1 MKLWFT
7 ISGIIIFSFGALAQD
22 DYVSDK
28 KIKNKKGFTNIP
40 NPDFTNYTFTASA
53 YTLKKRDFRFT
64 NTDVVFTKISYGLTN
79 NTMVSGNMSF
89 AGTFVGSIKH
99 KINLN
104 EGFDLA
110 FTGSIGQALYLPT
123 DSFVM
128 VTGGQSIFTFGDYQN
143 NFTIGAG
150 FYYAK
155 ANYIMVNDEDELFF
169 NNIYIGA
176 QRQIK
181 PKTYLL
187 GEAMYFWNYNSFV
200 GSIAMKF
207 IIKTRFSL
215 IVGLMPI
222 WQHARISA
230 NRSSVEGGVLP
241 VIAFR
246 MWLNRN

>member
-1 MKLWFT
+1 MKLWLSACCILFLSYSV
-7 ISGIIIFSFGALAQD
+7 IAQD

-28 KIKNKKGFTNIP
+28 KTKKARMFSNIP

-64 NTDVVFTKISYGLTN
+64 NTDIVFTKVSYGLTN

-89 AGTFVGSIKH
+89 AGTFVGAIKH
-99 KINLN
+99 KVNLN
-104 EGFDLA
+104 EGIDLA
-110 FTGSIGQALYLPT
+110 FSASIGQALYLPE

-128 VTGGQSIFTFGDYQN
+128 VTGGQSILTFGDYQN
-143 NFTIGAG
+143 NFSIGAG

-155 ANYIMVNDEDELFF
+155 ANYILVNDKDDLYL
-169 NNIYIGA
+169 NNIFIGV
-176 QRQIK
+176 QRQIR

-187 GEAMYFWNYNSFV
+187 GEAMYFWNYNSFI
-200 GSIAMKF
+200 GSLAMKF
-207 IIKTRFSL
+207 IIKTKFSL
-215 IVGLMPI
+215 IVGLMPL
-222 WQHARISA
+222 WRDAQISP
-230 NRSSVEGGVLP
+230 NRNSVEGGVLP